1 MVRWWGYIDCPDEDA
16 FIVFM
21 SETDEFLAAGIDER
35 GEEHV
40 ECFNLWPGKEVIDRI
55 RQREANVL

>member
-1 MVRWWGYIDCPDEDA
+1 MVRWWWYIDRPDEYA

-21 SETDEFLAAGIDER
+21 SETDEFLAACIEER